1 MKVIVKE
8 KWKMQILQTT
18 LEKSEQMEILNVGKQ
33 TKFEKNQ
40 KEGDKQEKL
49 KVMKIWKKLL
59 QKFSLSF
66 TSVDCNIHCIII
78 ANGLY
83 LEKLCPKKNSGNSDK
98 KKSHENH

>member
-1 MKVIVKE
+1 MENADSPK
-8 KWKMQILQTT
+8 TT

-59 QKFSLSF
+59 QKFSLSI
-66 TSVDCNIHCIII
+66 TSGRAGFSYPPPQSPPIPPNPC
-78 ANGLY
+78 
-83 LEKLCPKKNSGNSDK
+83 SGALDARL
-98 KKSHENH
+98 